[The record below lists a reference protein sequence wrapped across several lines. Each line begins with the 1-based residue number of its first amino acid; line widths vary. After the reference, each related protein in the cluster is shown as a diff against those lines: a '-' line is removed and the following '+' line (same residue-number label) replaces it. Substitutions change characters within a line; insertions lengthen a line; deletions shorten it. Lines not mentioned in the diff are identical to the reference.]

1 MKKIILISFFLLL
14 NQCSFDNKTGIWKD
28 AGKQKTSGFEK
39 IKRVEESKKK
49 IVKSYFITDKI
60 ILKDKN
66 PDGSHIINLGTKIKN
81 QDWLQEFYDYSNNI
95 NNIDYDNNKNSILKS
110 KKLARF
116 SNTENI
122 NYNKFLEPIYYND
135 LIISYDHKG
144 TIYVFS
150 LKDKKKIWE
159 FNFYKKKFKKYKKRL
174 FIVLDNQK
182 IYVSDNL
189 GYLYALDYKKQEII
203 WAKNFGI
210 PFRSNVKIFENKIF
224 LANQDNIIYCVD
236 TLTGDKF
243 WEFATTST
251 FLKSSFKN
259 NILLDNPKSN
269 VLFFNTSGE
278 LYSINYISKNINYV
292 LSFKDISFSSL
303 PIVKRKNT
311 ILVSTGKNIYSYNDE
326 TGAQN
331 WAKSISLVSKPI
343 LTDNNIF
350 LITENNFLVC
360 LNSSNGKIIWS
371 KNILHQIKN
380 IKEEKK
386 NKKIGSATSHI
397 IADSQIHIF
406 TSKGFI
412 LSFDYKNGTLKDYK
426 NISKKG
432 FGSNPIFAQGKMKF
446 FNKNFQI
453 LVFD

>member
-28 AGKQKTSGFEK
+28 ASKQKTSGFEK

-60 ILKDKN
+60 ILKDQN
-66 PDGSHIINLGTKIKN
+66 PDGSHTINLGTKIKN
-81 QDWLQEFYDYSNNI
+81 QNWLQEFYNYSNNI
-95 NNIDYDNNKNSILKS
+95 NNIDYNNNKSSILKS

-116 SNTENI
+116 SITEDI

-135 LIISYDHKG
+135 LIISYDHNG

-150 LKDKKKIWE
+150 IKDKKKIWE

-371 KNILHQIKN
+371 KNVLHQIKN